1 MNDKVFVVFAKKDL
15 EKVCQECKD
24 NKYCLKFEND
34 LIRCNLINPTHF
46 KNLRKHFEPAICY
59 WANKNPCSN
68 CRDKSECL
76 QCPKACEYVQSIYEE
91 LVKNI
96 KKEQKNDR

>member
-34 LIRCNLINPTHF
+34 LIRCNLIDPTHF
-46 KNLRKHFEPAICY
+46 KNLRKSFSKTRTTLEIPNLVELNIGHSIISRAVFVGLEQAV
-59 WANKNPCSN
+59 K
-68 CRDKSECL
+68 EM
-76 QCPKACEYVQSIYEE
+76 KALCEG
-91 LVKNI
+91 VKN
-96 KKEQKNDR
+96 D